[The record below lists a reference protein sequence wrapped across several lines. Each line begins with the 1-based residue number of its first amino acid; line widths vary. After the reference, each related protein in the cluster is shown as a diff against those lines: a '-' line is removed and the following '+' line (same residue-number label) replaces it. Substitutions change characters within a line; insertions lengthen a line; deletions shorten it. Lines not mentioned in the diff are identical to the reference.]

1 MTGMLQA
8 LPKTPL
14 HERVAR
20 EGRLVEESRGD
31 QFAFSNIDPLSMSR
45 LELYE
50 GYRRLVRELYD
61 FERYR
66 RRTLG
71 FLMERGDQV
80 HGGRNVRRGDL
91 ALFGKVLRETLWRGG
106 PRRAWFTL
114 RLLAAVAWRR
124 PSVFKEA
131 VSFALVHKAF
141 ADYVDALGRRLDQ
154 AIEEMATSGGSEPGA
169 ALERG

>member
-1 MTGMLQA
+1 
-8 LPKTPL
+8 
-14 HERVAR
+14 
-20 EGRLVEESRGD
+20 
-31 QFAFSNIDPLSMSR
+31 
-45 LELYE
+45 
-50 GYRRLVRELYD
+50 
-61 FERYR
+61 
-66 RRTLG
+66 
-71 FLMERGDQV
+71 
-80 HGGRNVRRGDL
+80 VRRGDL